1 MQLREKHETRVE
13 TPTPERPSHAEVEAA
28 FRRTIDLALE
38 YLRESADPA
47 EPVSTAIP
55 PDRLRELLDLDLP
68 AEGTELARLLPVIE
82 SYFEHA
88 TRTGSP
94 LFLNQLFSGQEPAGM
109 LGEIVSAVT
118 NTSMYT
124 FEAAPV
130 ATILETELIRR
141 MAKLVGF
148 RDGEGLFVTGG
159 SNANMVAMLC
169 ARQRIDAA
177 SKRRGLSGR
186 RYTAFVS
193 EQAHYSFLTAA
204 NLLGIGTESV
214 VQVASD
220 ATGRMIPSELDDAIR
235 RDRDDGGSPFFVG
248 ATAGTTVLGAFDPL
262 EPIAQ
267 IARRHDVWMH
277 VDGAWGAP
285 VLFSEKLRS
294 RLAGAELADSFAWD
308 AHKLMGVPLLCTA
321 ILLRERGALRSAC
334 SSAGTEY
341 IYHDNPDD
349 SRDLGPLSLACG
361 RKVDALKLWLAWKH
375 HGVEGYARRVEH
387 LVALAEE
394 TRRYLDAHPRFEM
407 MAEPS
412 FLNLCFRYVPEAED
426 LTPAQVDDLN
436 VRIRDRLA
444 ASGRALINYANH
456 DDRVTIRLV
465 LPNPTLD
472 LEQVVSLLEEF
483 AELGRATE
491 VDDADAIR
499 DVV

>member
-1 MQLREKHETRVE
+1 MQLREKHEE
-13 TPTPERPSHAEVEAA
+13 SETPERPSYSEVESA
-28 FRRTIDLALE
+28 FRRTTDLALDW
-38 YLRESADPA
+38 LRTSADPA
-47 EPVSTAIP
+47 EPVSACVP
-55 PDRLRELLDLDLP
+55 PDRLREILDLDLP
-68 AEGTELARLLPVIE
+68 AEGTALADLMPAIE
-82 SYFEHA
+82 AYFEYA

-94 LFLNQLFSGQEPAGM
+94 HFLNQLFGGQDAAGM
-109 LGEIVSAVT
+109 LGEVVSAVT

-124 FEAAPV
+124 YEVAPV
-130 ATILETELIRR
+130 ATILETELVRQ
-141 MAKLVGF
+141 MTKLVGF
-148 RDGEGLFVTGG
+148 PGGEGLFVTGG

-177 SKRRGLSGR
+177 AKRRGLRGH

-214 VQVASD
+214 VRIPSD
-220 ATGRMIPSELDDAIR
+220 GAGRMIPAALDEAIQ
-235 RDRDDGGSPFFVG
+235 RDREDGGSPFFVG

-262 EPIAQ
+262 EPIAE
-267 IARRHDVWMH
+267 IARRHEVWMH

-294 RLAGAELADSFAWD
+294 KVAGAELADSFAWD

-321 ILLRERGALRSAC
+321 ILLREHGSLRAAC

-341 IYHDNPDD
+341 IYHDNPED

-375 HGVEGYARRVEH
+375 HGVQGYAQRVEH
-387 LVALAEE
+387 LVALAQDA
-394 TRRYLDAHPRFEM
+394 RRYIDRHPRLEM
-407 MAEPS
+407 MADPE
-412 FLNLCFRYVPEAED
+412 FLNLCFRYVPEAD
-426 LTPAQVDDLN
+426 GLTDDEVDALN

-444 ASGRALINYANH
+444 GSGRALVNYA
-456 DDRVTIRLV
+456 DLEGRVTIHLV
-465 LPNPTLD
+465 LPNADLR

-483 AELGRATE
+483 AVLGRATE
-491 VDDADAIR
+491 ADEADANR